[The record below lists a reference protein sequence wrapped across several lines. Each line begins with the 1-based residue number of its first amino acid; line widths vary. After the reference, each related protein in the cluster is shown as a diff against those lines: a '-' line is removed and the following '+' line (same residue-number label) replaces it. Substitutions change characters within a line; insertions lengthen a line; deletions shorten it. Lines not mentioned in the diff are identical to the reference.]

1 MYERGELT
9 TDAVGKPLRMSGT
22 TQDITARKQIEDQ
35 LLQAQKMEAVGQ
47 LTGGVAHDF
56 NNLLAVMMGNL
67 ELIGAR
73 VDTDGAVSEMVGRGV
88 KAAERGAALTHRL
101 LAFSRKQTLL
111 PTTIDLNLLVSDMA
125 DMLRRTLGE
134 TIDVVTIET
143 ENLWLCV
150 ADQPQLENALL
161 NLSINAR
168 DAMPR
173 GGRLKIEATNISLP
187 DEVAAKQADVDPG
200 DYVVL
205 TVSDAGCGIAEDTL
219 GHVFEPFF
227 TTKDVGKGSGL
238 GLSMVYGFAKQSGG
252 AAVITSTLGDGTE
265 VKLYLPVWAGHGDEI
280 ADNQSIA
287 EIPRSQGERV
297 LVVEDDDEVR
307 AFAVSLLSDLGYD
320 TVEADTAQTALS
332 VLDQTGAIDLVLSDV
347 VLPAAMNG
355 PDLMAEFRRRV
366 PTIKIIYMTGYAE
379 QAFDHTGE
387 LEEGT
392 RLIQKPFKK
401 TDFANA
407 IRETLDEV

>member
-161 NLSINAR
+161 NLSISAR

-238 GLSMVYGFAKQSGG
+238 GLSMVYGS
-252 AAVITSTLGDGTE
+252 
-265 VKLYLPVWAGHGDEI
+265 PAG
-280 ADNQSIA
+280 
-287 EIPRSQGERV
+287 PRS
-297 LVVEDDDEVR
+297 
-307 AFAVSLLSDLGYD
+307 
-320 TVEADTAQTALS
+320 
-332 VLDQTGAIDLVLSDV
+332 
-347 VLPAAMNG
+347 
-355 PDLMAEFRRRV
+355 
-366 PTIKIIYMTGYAE
+366 
-379 QAFDHTGE
+379 
-387 LEEGT
+387 
-392 RLIQKPFKK
+392 
-401 TDFANA
+401 
-407 IRETLDEV
+407 

>member
-1 MYERGELT
+1 
-9 TDAVGKPLRMSGT
+9 
-22 TQDITARKQIEDQ
+22 
-35 LLQAQKMEAVGQ
+35 
-47 LTGGVAHDF
+47 
-56 NNLLAVMMGNL
+56 
-67 ELIGAR
+67 
-73 VDTDGAVSEMVGRGV
+73 MVGRGV

-111 PTTIDLNLLVSDMA
+111 PTTIDLNLLISDMA

-150 ADQPQLENALL
+150 ADQLQLENALL

-173 GGRLKIEATNISLP
+173 GGRLKIEAANISLP
-187 DEVAAKQADVDPG
+187 DEVAAKRADVDPG

-205 TVSDAGCGIAEDTL
+205 IVSDTGCGIAEDTL

-265 VKLYLPVWAGHGDEI
+265 VKLYLPVWAGHGEEI

-287 EIPRSQGERV
+287 EIPRFQGERV

-307 AFAVSLLSDLGYD
+307 AFAVSLLSYLGYH
-320 TVEADTAQTALS
+320 TVEADTAQTALT

-347 VLPAAMNG
+347 VLPGAMNG

-366 PTIKIIYMTGYAE
+366 PAIKIIYMTGYAE

-401 TDFANA
+401 TAFANA
-407 IRETLDEV
+407 IRETLDAA